1 MRGIQKIQT
10 FEILGTESFHPRKVF
25 RIKRGRSRYF
35 ALREMGRWLRMK
47 LMEEMTEGLVF
58 LLKQIANLRRFTF
71 WPDHA
76 LYFWFWIQDMIEAA
90 SLTVTLLKI
99 MRSSAKSRC
108 EMGGICLL
116 ILMPLI
122 PPFDSSLSKSLE
134 RIPLNP

>member
-25 RIKRGRSRYF
+25 RIKRGRS
-35 ALREMGRWLRMK
+35 RMK

-122 PPFDSSLSKSLE
+122 PPFDSSLSKKGSL
-134 RIPLNP
+134 